1 MSTRGRLLS
10 IGLTAFLILGLLLT
24 AYAPAGE
31 STTEPIY
38 DDIISCLE
46 DAVKDVNDGQVYLNN
61 NKFEEARQC
70 NVDAQ
75 IHLSDAEALL
85 GMAGLS
91 DIEEENIGLAVS
103 GWSETLI
110 ALNNMID
117 VLEIIKTEDWL
128 TWGPYHKIIESLMEA
143 QNKLTGV
150 KEILSDITD
159 PELTEGFNELSWW
172 LTTVDESL
180 TQLQT
185 EEMLNAI
192 WVYTY
197 IAKIN
202 TESVRDLAIEVT
214 RPVVGNEEEVTE
226 IFNYVRDNI
235 KYVKD
240 PRFTELNFDYIQS
253 PSQTIERAAGDC
265 DDHAVLLASLLEA
278 VGYSTKLC
286 FVDTDEEEP
295 LEPNHMNVIVTID
308 DTEYILEATC
318 KTCKMGEYPGEMYYE
333 GYDYAEFKAMM
344 LEAMGE
350 GLAPAAPLNIYS
362 IEFCSEMPQGNRD
375 YSVQPNATYQMSDTI
390 YYYCEVSGATSKRVE
405 NGYEIWIKI
414 TEFRLFNP
422 EDTMIMNVSEWGEVH
437 ETLDHVSEYIWFR
450 FWIQLRAGRLPGQYR
465 IEMVA
470 TDMLSGRKG
479 TQTAYFIRQ
488 M

>member
-24 AYAPAGE
+24 ACAPAGE
-31 STTEPIY
+31 LTAKPTY
-38 DDIISCLE
+38 DDIISYCDE
-46 DAVKDVNDGQVYLNN
+46 VVKDVSRGQVYLNN
-61 NKFEEARQC
+61 NKFEEARQG

-75 IHLSDAEALL
+75 IHLSDAETLMGKA
-85 GMAGLS
+85 ALS
-91 DIEEENIGLAVS
+91 DVEENDIRLVISGCSEALIG
-103 GWSETLI
+103 I
-110 ALNNMID
+110 NNMID
-117 VLEIIKTEDWL
+117 VLEAMKTGDWL
-128 TWGPYHKIIESLMEA
+128 TWGPYHEVIDSLMEA
-143 QNKLTGV
+143 QNKLTRA
-150 KEILSDITD
+150 KEIFSDITD
-159 PELTEGFNELSWW
+159 PELTEGFDELTESL
-172 LTTVDESL
+172 LTLDESL

-185 EEMLNAI
+185 EEMLKAI

-197 IAKIN
+197 IAKID
-202 TESVRDLAIEVT
+202 TEAVRDLAIEVT
-214 RPVVGNEEEVTE
+214 RPAVGNEEEVTE

-295 LEPNHMNVIVTID
+295 LEPDHMNVIVTID

-344 LEAMGE
+344 LEAMGQ
-350 GLAPAAPLNIYS
+350 GLAPAAPLSIYS
-362 IEFCSEMPQGNRD
+362 FEFCSERPQGNRD
-375 YSVQPNATYQMSDTI
+375 YSVQPNATYQMSDMI
-390 YYYCEVSGATSKRVE
+390 YYYFEVSGHTSKKVE
-405 NGYEIWIKI
+405 NGYEIWVKI

-437 ETLDHVSEYIWFR
+437 ETLDHVSEYIWMR
-450 FWIQLRAGRLPGQYR
+450 FWIQLRAGQLPGQYR